1 MTIKVQNPSTG
12 EFLYDVASATPA
24 EIQAAYQRARQVQP
38 KIAAVSL
45 ETRIQEMVKISD
57 YVVANQE
64 TIIDRL
70 VRETGKSRFDALS
83 TEIFEI
89 CDGIDYYRDEA
100 PKILKDQNVH
110 TPLVLMGKKS
120 KVVYEPLGVVL
131 VIAPWNYPLIQCF
144 VPSLLAFL
152 AGNAVIFKPSEN
164 TPLQGL
170 YEEIMQGAGFISDAI
185 QIVYGGKE
193 TGAALIDERPDK
205 IHFTGSVRAGKQ
217 VMAAAAKNLIPI
229 DLELGGKDPAV
240 VFDDVD
246 LEGTANGVVWAAFTN
261 AGQSCT
267 SIERCY
273 VQEEIY
279 DAFVEQVVNLTKK
292 LRSSTPDR
300 DLDDATACDVG
311 CMTAE
316 FQLKIIEAQLA
327 EAVEK
332 GAHILCG
339 GERIPG
345 TLHFPPTV
353 VVDVTHEMQLGS
365 EETFGPVLPI
375 VKFKAEAEAV
385 RLANDSPY
393 GLSAS
398 VWSKDMERA
407 ERVARAL
414 KVGNVSINNHMLTEG
429 NPALPFG
436 GVKDSGFGRYKGE
449 WGLTTFS
456 NIKAIISS
464 PNKGVIEPHWYP
476 QTQAKYELFTR
487 LMQSYFSRP
496 RKWLKFLPVGLQIDS
511 IGKKEKIES

>member
-1 MTIKVQNPSTG
+1 MTIKVHNPSTG
-12 EFLYDVASATPA
+12 EFLYEVKLAAPA
-24 EIQAAYQRARQVQP
+24 EIEAAYQRAREVQP
-38 KIAAVSL
+38 KITALSL
-45 ETRIQEMVKISD
+45 DARIRKTVKISD
-57 YVVANQE
+57 YVITHQE
-64 TIIDRL
+64 AIIDRL
-70 VRETGKSRFDALS
+70 VRETGKSHFDTLS

-100 PKILKDQNVH
+100 HKILTDKKVH

-120 KVVYEPLGVVL
+120 KVIFEPLGVVL

-144 VPSLLAFL
+144 IPSLLAFL

-170 YEEIMQGAGFISDAI
+170 YEEIMTGAGFMPDAI

-193 TGAALIDERPDK
+193 TGAALIEARPDK

-217 VMAAAAKNLIPI
+217 VMAAAAQHLIPV
-229 DLELGGKDPAV
+229 DLELGGKDPAI

-273 VQEEIY
+273 VHKGIY
-279 DAFVEQVVNLTKK
+279 DAFVEHVVELTKK
-292 LRSSTPDR
+292 LKSSTPER
-300 DLDDATACDVG
+300 DLGDAMACDVG
-311 CMTAE
+311 CMTVE
-316 FQLKIIEAQLA
+316 FQLKTIEAQLQ

-332 GAHILCG
+332 GARILCG

-345 TLHFPPTV
+345 TLHFPPTL

-375 VKFKAEAEAV
+375 MNFKTEAEAIQ
-385 RLANDSPY
+385 LANDSPY

-398 VWSKDMERA
+398 VWSKDMDRA

-436 GVKDSGFGRYKGE
+436 GVKDSGFGRCKGE
-449 WGLTTFS
+449 WGLMTFS
-456 NIKAIISS
+456 NVKSIISS
-464 PNKGVIEPHWYP
+464 PNKGLIEPHWYP
-476 QTQAKYELFTR
+476 QTQTKYDLFTR
-487 LMQSYFSRP
+487 LMQSYFARP
-496 RKWLKFLPVGLQIDS
+496 RKWLKFLPVALQIDS
-511 IGKKEKIES
+511 IGKKEKIQ